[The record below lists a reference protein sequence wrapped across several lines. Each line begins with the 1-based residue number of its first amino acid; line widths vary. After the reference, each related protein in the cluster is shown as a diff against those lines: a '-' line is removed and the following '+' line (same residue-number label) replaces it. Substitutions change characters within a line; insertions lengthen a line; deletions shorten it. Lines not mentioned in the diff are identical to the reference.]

1 MGDRRR
7 STRALANDQ
16 MIRLCAVKEI
26 ARVGVD
32 RLSLRDVGRVAGLTH
47 GSTYARYEDVDELL
61 IDVWNTT
68 LHQRLVAMSL
78 LSRNA
83 AADPNANT
91 FGELF
96 ELLRHA
102 DASDSAAI
110 EMLLTSRRIP
120 ALREETEIFVRSH
133 LEPSEASPEV
143 SPRGVVLFGFMMVQI
158 LADVQFGFDA
168 EYQSALEKL
177 LLEAFGATTLEL
189 ITSNATHD
197 RSTDPITL
205 GEDPFS
211 PDQDLK
217 SKLARAT
224 YDVVGKSG
232 YFRAT
237 TSRISRRTACS
248 PGAIY
253 KFYRSKGDLIMGAFE
268 GLVRSRLTSAID
280 LERMLEEGQLTALLN
295 REVSDE
301 SERRRDFTLEMAL
314 AAAHSDA
321 MRSVVWGQLID
332 CDAQQPNLIDA
343 DELRDQRFR
352 YANRMVATVIVAA
365 GWLATLTSA
374 TAFDMSSFAEPL
386 RRGLVNQWFP
396 DGAHS

>member
-133 LEPSEASPEV
+133 LEPSEASPEA

-321 MRSVVWGQLID
+321 MRSVVW
-332 CDAQQPNLIDA
+332 
-343 DELRDQRFR
+343 
-352 YANRMVATVIVAA
+352 VSSSIV
-365 GWLATLTSA
+365 TRNSRT
-374 TAFDMSSFAEPL
+374 
-386 RRGLVNQWFP
+386 
-396 DGAHS
+396 